1 MVLLSKTF
9 PLRLS
14 GRPGLYFLFGCV
26 VWGHSPAST
35 SSLRLRGDLKLSSLA
50 SWIVRPLWQ
59 LRDLVPNKSSI
70 TYWQALLLQEC
81 ILNYVDTLEI
91 IRQIE
96 ADAGLRAQLR
106 AILLGDDFL
115 DMPRV
120 VLMLAE
126 GQRRL
131 DGDVSQLK
139 EDVSQLKEDVS
150 QLKEDVSQ
158 LKEDVSQLKE
168 GQRRL
173 EGDVSQ
179 LKGSDLERQF
189 MERSQLY
196 LSSLVYQMKAVPGV
210 PVPIELLE
218 RLDSKAPLDP
228 TEWQRMRQTDF
239 MADARRKPSGERVT
253 VVVEVSAT
261 LHPDDVTRVADSAT
275 VFSRR
280 GLNCLAVAA
289 GRDLGGP
296 NVAALASERAVE
308 LVSLG

>member
-1 MVLLSKTF
+1 M
-9 PLRLS
+9 
-14 GRPGLYFLFGCV
+14 
-26 VWGHSPAST
+26 
-35 SSLRLRGDLKLSSLA
+35 
-50 SWIVRPLWQ
+50 
-59 LRDLVPNKSSI
+59 
-70 TYWQALLLQEC
+70 
-81 ILNYVDTLEI
+81 DTLEI

-158 LKEDVSQLKE
+158 LKEGQRRLEGDVSQLKE